1 MIDSFYHMTLNELEF
16 HFWRENVKILSS
28 FTQRYNGRH
37 HVTLRMWF
45 IDFLHGVI
53 SLPGATSCDKAVSY
67 MEPGY
72 DQ

>member
-16 HFWRENVKILSS
+16 HFWRKNVKILSS

-45 IDFLHGVI
+45 IDFFAWRYITPRRDV
-53 SLPGATSCDKAVSY
+53 
-67 MEPGY
+67 M
-72 DQ
+72 